1 MEEKKN
7 IESSVE
13 PGSLMLGTWAIGGRN
28 WGSYNEKESLRA
40 LESAIDRGITG
51 IDTSPVYGY
60 GHAEEL
66 IGKVMGGR
74 RSGLFLA
81 TKGGLDSKHYF
92 EKNLSRAFL
101 LEELH
106 GSLKRLGTDYIDLY
120 QCHWPDRKTPLEET
134 METLFTFQREGK
146 IRHIG
151 LCNFPPDLFLEA
163 LQWGEIYGVQEH
175 LSLLEEEKMKNIL
188 PQAVERGVRVLAYGT
203 LEGGLLTGKYTS
215 LPAFGRKDVRRGFYK
230 FYTEEAWPRVERR
243 VARLRKLAEA
253 HQSTPGAVAIAWA
266 LQCEGVS
273 SVIAGARSETQ
284 VFGNCSALDIVLS
297 EEDYRFLTV
306 EAEEF

>member
-1 MEEKKN
+1 MEAKKIIN
-7 IESSVE
+7 GRGEI
-13 PGSLMLGTWAIGGRN
+13 GSLMLGTWAIGGRN
-28 WGSYNEKESLRA
+28 WGSYNEKESLQA
-40 LESAIDRGITG
+40 LESSIDQGITG

-81 TKGGLDSKHYF
+81 TKVGLDSKNHF

-106 GSLKRLGTDYIDLY
+106 GSLKRLRTDYIDLY

-134 METLFTFQREGK
+134 METLLTFQKEGK

-151 LCNFPPDLFLEA
+151 LCNFPPDLLFEA

-175 LSLLEEEKMKNIL
+175 LSLLEEEKIKNLL
-188 PQAVERGVRVLAYGT
+188 PRAVEKDIRVLAYGT
-203 LEGGLLTGKYTS
+203 LEGGLLTGKYAS
-215 LPAFGRKDVRRGFYK
+215 LPVFGRKDVRRGFYK
-230 FYTEEAWPRVERR
+230 FYTEESWPRVERT
-243 VARLRKLAEA
+243 VARLRELAEK

-266 LQCEGVS
+266 LQCKGVT

-284 VFGNCSALDIVLS
+284 VIENCSALDILLS
-297 EEDYRFLTV
+297 EEECRLLASV
-306 EAEEF
+306 AGQV